1 MKPESFRRSVVIAAI
16 GAGLILP
23 AHAQEPAPAATLE
36 EVVVTGSREATP
48 LSATP
53 AAIGKMDNK
62 ALEDAKAT
70 NITQAVNQIPGVH
83 MVDLGNEQHSMSIR
97 QPITTNAVYQYLEDG
112 VPIRPL
118 GVFNHNALNEVNL
131 TGAGEIEVLKG
142 PASSLYGSNAV
153 GGSVNF
159 ITQAP
164 ALKPEGKIGLQA
176 SSEGYKRLDTGA
188 SDTWGDFGLRFA
200 HYSAR
205 LRDSWRQYN
214 DMDKDSVTLRGDY
227 AASDRAALRLLLTHN
242 NLDTQTP
249 GSLNESDYRNQP
261 AISYQTFTYRRDETT
276 RLSATLDREWSKDSL
291 STVTLFARDNEH
303 GQNPAYSIRNCAV
316 SATCPTG
323 YVGNINTNSYTS
335 LGLDARQRR
344 DFSFLDSR
352 LIAGLTYDRSP
363 NNYVEDKINVTR
375 DANNVYTGYATST
388 RNRDYDTLIRNS
400 ALYAQYELSPGAATR
415 VVAGGRYDTIG
426 YDFTNNLT
434 PGSSTGAPSE
444 TRSFHHFSP
453 KLGMTYKFTPAT
465 HMYANYSQG
474 FIPPEVSSLYAR
486 LAVPDLRSS
495 VFNNYELGVRSAFGD
510 GKGKL
515 DAAVYRLDG
524 KDELVSYQIAV
535 GNSEPRNAGKTR
547 HAGVELGASYAP
559 SARWDTR
566 LAATVAHHEYVD
578 YDVSST
584 LSYDGK
590 VIKGAPRN
598 IGFAEVAYKP
608 VHGLR
613 LGLEAQYVSEYWM
626 NDANTVEYPGHT
638 VFNLRTSYTSGA
650 WETWLKLMNLRDE
663 KYSTSAGSSYSGVG
677 AYNADTMNTYTPG
690 DPRTLW
696 LGVAYRFGAEKQ

>member
-1 MKPESFRRSVVIAAI
+1 MSWTVMPCKTILTLVGFRVSRAAGWQRVRQFAARQYALLSPAPAPSSFQFPPDSQPVGSIMKPESFRRSVVIAAI

-23 AHAQEPAPAATLE
+23 AHAREPAPAATLE
-36 EVVVTGSREATP
+36 EVVVPGSREATP

-131 TGAGEIEVLKG
+131 TGASDIEVLKG

-159 ITQAP
+159 ITEAG
-164 ALKPEGKIGLQA
+164 ALDPEGRIGLQA

-205 LRDSWRQYN
+205 LRDSRRQYN

-303 GQNPAYSIRNCAV
+303 GQNPAYSIRSCAV
-316 SATCPTG
+316 PATCPTG

-344 DFSFLDSR
+344 DLSFLHSPP
-352 LIAGLTYDRSP
+352 LAGPAYD
-363 NNYVEDKINVTR
+363 
-375 DANNVYTGYATST
+375 
-388 RNRDYDTLIRNS
+388 
-400 ALYAQYELSPGAATR
+400 
-415 VVAGGRYDTIG
+415 
-426 YDFTNNLT
+426 
-434 PGSSTGAPSE
+434 
-444 TRSFHHFSP
+444 
-453 KLGMTYKFTPAT
+453 
-465 HMYANYSQG
+465 
-474 FIPPEVSSLYAR
+474 
-486 LAVPDLRSS
+486 
-495 VFNNYELGVRSAFGD
+495 
-510 GKGKL
+510 
-515 DAAVYRLDG
+515 
-524 KDELVSYQIAV
+524 
-535 GNSEPRNAGKTR
+535 
-547 HAGVELGASYAP
+547 
-559 SARWDTR
+559 
-566 LAATVAHHEYVD
+566 
-578 YDVSST
+578 
-584 LSYDGK
+584 
-590 VIKGAPRN
+590 
-598 IGFAEVAYKP
+598 
-608 VHGLR
+608 
-613 LGLEAQYVSEYWM
+613 
-626 NDANTVEYPGHT
+626 
-638 VFNLRTSYTSGA
+638 
-650 WETWLKLMNLRDE
+650 
-663 KYSTSAGSSYSGVG
+663 
-677 AYNADTMNTYTPG
+677 
-690 DPRTLW
+690 
-696 LGVAYRFGAEKQ
+696 